1 MLDGPVHET
10 VLIVDDER
18 SLCEIIASILR
29 AEGYEPVIFTN
40 PEDAVDAL
48 KYMVFSLAFIDI
60 NMPAISGLELASRI
74 KKANPHCEI
83 VIVTGFASIDNAVEA
98 VKLGASDYI
107 RKPFS
112 TADIVFCLKQIQDRK
127 ALSERARRAEE
138 RYFRLVQN
146 SPMLIFR
153 LHNSMDLDFI
163 NQASLPILGYTPQE
177 AMLTSGWLLETV
189 NPEDRSKVADL
200 LHRAFQSKCFSF
212 TVECRFT
219 HKDEHIVHGILKC
232 IACAESDAQKEGEYI
247 EGIIVD
253 ISDRVLLEKTLLQ
266 REKLNTLG
274 IIAAE
279 VAHEIRNP
287 LVCIGGFARRLLS
300 RFPEAAETRII
311 LRESERLEKM
321 LGRIRTYL
329 TPVEFSRRETSL
341 NDVLNQCVELLA
353 PHAKTHGVTFRM
365 ELNENLPRVFLDPD
379 IIAQVCINLIRNALS
394 SRQKTG
400 EIVIR
405 TYETD
410 QNLHIDFRNEVQGAK
425 LKRPELLFLP
435 FDEGGESIGLPL
447 CYQLLENMGGLLS
460 FTQEDTEVVFTVS
473 VPKRPRTD
481 LEGEQ

>member
-1 MLDGPVHET
+1 MLDSSVPET
-10 VLIVDDER
+10 VLIVDDEP
-18 SLCEIIASILR
+18 SLCELIASILR
-29 AEGYEPVIFTN
+29 AEGFEPVIFTN
-40 PEDAVDAL
+40 PADAVEAL
-48 KYMVFSLAFIDI
+48 ERRTFSLAFIDI
-60 NMPAISGLELASRI
+60 NMPAITGLELASHI

-83 VIVTGFASIDNAVEA
+83 VIVTGFASIDNAVQA
-98 VKLGASDYI
+98 IKLGASDYI

-153 LHNSMDLDFI
+153 LHDSLDLDFV
-163 NQASLPILGYTPQE
+163 NQASLSILGYTPQE
-177 AMLTSGWLLETV
+177 AMLTSGWLLERI
-189 NPEDRSKVADL
+189 NPEDRPKVESL
-200 LHRAFQSKCFSF
+200 LRRAFQSKCFSF
-212 TVECRFT
+212 TMECRFT
-219 HKDEHIVHGILKC
+219 HKDEHVVHGILKC
-232 IACAESDAQKEGEYI
+232 IPCAESDAETEGEYI

-287 LVCIGGFARRLLS
+287 LVCIGGFARRLLN

-329 TPVEFSRRETSL
+329 TPVEFSRREFSI
-341 NDVLNQCVELLA
+341 NEVLVECVELLA
-353 PHAKTHGVTFRM
+353 LHAKAHGVTFRM
-365 ELNENLPRVFLDPD
+365 ELNENLPTVFLDPD
-379 IIAQVCINLIRNALS
+379 IIAQVGINLIRNALS
-394 SRQKTG
+394 SMKKAG
-400 EIVIR
+400 EVVIR
-405 TYETD
+405 TYETE
-410 QNLHIDFRNEVQGAK
+410 QNIHIDFSNEVHGTK
-425 LKRPELLFLP
+425 LKRPELLFMP

-460 FTQEDTEVVFTVS
+460 FTQENTQVVFTVS
-473 VPKRPRTD
+473 VPKGSRTD
-481 LEGEQ
+481 LERDQ